1 MWIKTLALFLTLST
15 VLGCEMPCRR
25 GVSQNFADYYTPVV
39 QMSVDSLQQQLSSS
53 VQRITLP
60 SDFSQDILDSL
71 QTSLTNNLEQF
82 VQDDALKN
90 KLAQGF
96 YQVIFNEEL
105 PYKGDCNNPKRLNRK
120 MPPEGESWTIQECQ
134 KMDYRCGN
142 PPSICHFLDDVK
154 QRCIG
159 RMRRQLAEY
168 VSVDNG
174 SLVKKLVRDARQLIL
189 TNSGQSSRSTEIY
202 VTKVVSSIIS
212 TLDHWVSHDLPQIC
226 ETPEQEEACNSWDDK
241 IKLDILQWL
250 VKKKNDQQQ

>member
-60 SDFSQDILDSL
+60 SDFSRCSRITPDLINRQF
-71 QTSLTNNLEQF
+71 EQF
-82 VQDDALKN
+82 VRDDALKN

-174 SLVKKLVRDARQLIL
+174 SLVKKLVRDARQSIL

-212 TLDHWVSHDLPQIC
+212 TLDHWVSHDLPQLC

-241 IKLDILQWL
+241 IKLNILQWP
-250 VKKKNDQQQ
+250 

>member
-120 MPPEGESWTIQECQ
+120 MPPEGESWTIQEC
-134 KMDYRCGN
+134 KDHMLGVTNMIRSKNG
-142 PPSICHFLDDVK
+142 L
-154 QRCIG
+154 
-159 RMRRQLAEY
+159 
-168 VSVDNG
+168 SVWKSPFDL
-174 SLVKKLVRDARQLIL
+174 SLF
-189 TNSGQSSRSTEIY
+189 G
-202 VTKVVSSIIS
+202 
-212 TLDHWVSHDLPQIC
+212 
-226 ETPEQEEACNSWDDK
+226 
-241 IKLDILQWL
+241 
-250 VKKKNDQQQ
+250 